1 MKPTEGK
8 TMNRR
13 QLLSAVSGLVLAAG
27 LATGSQAAEG
37 TPVSGGTLN
46 VGFISDLRTMNPLE
60 STQWT
65 ERQVLFLMFDRL
77 IDLNPDFSLKPGLA
91 ESWQFENDD
100 KRVIL
105 NLRSGVQFHDGTP
118 FNAEAVKW
126 NLDTRLDPE
135 GNSSQRR
142 QLEGVIENVEVVD
155 DLTVA
160 INLSSPY
167 PPLLSLFADRAG
179 LMASPAAAE
188 KYGEDIGSHPVGT
201 GPFKL
206 DEWTRGATLTV
217 SRNENFWQ
225 DDIPY
230 LDAVAFHDIPS
241 NVVGIQRMTIG
252 ELDYIGQLTPLDTK
266 LAEASPDIKLVPSV
280 GGLWYSLQWKW
291 DSEPYNNPDLRR
303 AVAHALNRDR
313 FNEILWEGQG
323 SISDGFVPEGLWW
336 TPTDLKHY
344 EYDPDKSRQILEEAG
359 LMGTELQLAAPS
371 GDALRRLAELAHE
384 NLNAVGLDV
393 KLEPVPQSEYYA
405 KTVAGEIRFTPMRW
419 TQRADPDG
427 LIQYLFASDGTANS
441 SKYSNEQVDEWIY
454 EARVLTDQEKRK
466 DLYNKVQRQI
476 SEDLPYMPIGFS
488 REFSALSTEVHG
500 YTPMPDLIPRYRFF
514 WKEE

>member
-1 MKPTEGK
+1 
-8 TMNRR
+8 MNRR

-266 LAEASPDIKLVPSV
+266 LAEASPDIKLVPSA